1 MLEAAGWGWDL
12 RSQVHTFRVYLCLPN
27 CTPHCF
33 VPPQELPRMTIG
45 SSPSSVGLW
54 DLSLSK
60 RFEKYANNQ
69 EQNRGRAF
77 YFLKLTECHKTR
89 YLVRKHLSR
98 TTLAFALPYLCH
110 YSGIGYCSILNME
123 QFPKPHTLPNRSK
136 DIWNRISPIAFVPVK
151 HQITVSVL
159 IYCCLW
165 ARRGQDRL
173 AVPLRVLK
181 VSQLEMLSKGVIR
194 TSWNTRRTGK
204 AQKINTVQ

>member
-60 RFEKYANNQ
+60 RFEKSANNQ
-69 EQNRGRAF
+69 EQNRSRAF

>member
-1 MLEAAGWGWDL
+1 MHICAFQIA
-12 RSQVHTFRVYLCLPN
+12 LC
-27 CTPHCF
+27 F
-33 VPPQELPRMTIG
+33 IPPQELPQMTIG

-54 DLSLSK
+54 NFSLSK
-60 RFEKYANNQ
+60 RFEKSANNQ

-89 YLVRKHLSR
+89 YLARKHLSF

-136 DIWNRISPIAFVPVK
+136 DIRNRTSPIAFVPVK
-151 HQITVSVL
+151 HQIMVSVL

-165 ARRGQDRL
+165 ARTGQDCL

-181 VSQLEMLSKGVIR
+181 ASQLEMLSKVSLEQVVIPEEQE
-194 TSWNTRRTGK
+194 K
-204 AQKINTVQ
+204 HKK